1 MGNSTEFDLGDKES
15 KPQSVVPGR
24 QLKNNNNKKVFR
36 EEGRST

>member
-24 QLKNNNNKKVFR
+24 QLKNNNNKVFR